1 MASTP
6 TTKLEAINSIL
17 SYAGEAPITSLD
29 FIIDSVS
36 ATIANNVFNEVDRAF
51 QTKGWSFNT
60 DIDYTF
66 TRDSLNNIS
75 VPSNAIRVNVL
86 ESTYP
91 TLKIVQRGTKL
102 YDAKN
107 KTYAFSTNVVGEMVS
122 LLDFELLPEPARNY
136 IAIRS
141 GRMFLSRTRPDETV
155 AKLTEFDEQFALANF
170 LEYEVRT
177 GDDSNFSKYSAELS
191 ALGINQAVFL
201 ASSVD
206 DKLKLIQASA
216 TNLTERQGRLYYQNR
231 IENKTTSASDTY
243 DTYRTQFNRLGM
255 SEKEF
260 LALDPLQK
268 EEALVIAKG
277 TSTTADARATGFNTA
292 NIQTNLRKLGLK
304 FQDFLGLSREQQQLI
319 LDGASGLD
327 NVISSISTAVATFES
342 ALNRN
347 KAVNQ
352 ILRYLNIPPV
362 SSLTASDTSYTA
374 DKLLSEMER
383 IVQAEGWHYNT
394 ERDYTLTRDGNS
406 QILLSQVALPVL
418 QVDAD
423 KYNDYKYNIVVRDNK
438 LYNIAKA
445 SFTFSSSVKV
455 QLILQ
460 HTWDNIP
467 APIQRYI
474 IARTAKELSAS
485 MGRADAVQALAVE
498 EARARAEAV
507 QYNSEQGDY
516 TIFDTY
522 DVARVLDRSIGYST
536 TSS

>member
-6 TTKLEAINSIL
+6 TSKLEALNSIL

-29 FIIDSVS
+29 YVADSVS
-36 ATIANNVFNEVDRAF
+36 ATIANNVLNEVDRSF

-66 TRDSLNNIS
+66 VRDVANNIY
-75 VPSNAIRVNVL
+75 VPSNAIRINVL

-91 TLKIVQRGTKL
+91 TLKVVQRGTKL
-102 YDAKN
+102 YDAKG
-107 KTYAFSTNVVGEMVS
+107 KTYVFATNIVGEMVS
-122 LLDFELLPEPARNY
+122 LLDFDLLPESARNY
-136 IAIRS
+136 IVIRS
-141 GRMFLSRTRPDETV
+141 GRMFLSRTRADEAQ
-155 AKLTEFDEQFALANF
+155 AKITELDEQLAFANF
-170 LEYEVRT
+170 LDYEVRSGADT
-177 GDDSNFSKYSAELS
+177 NFSKYSAELE
-191 ALGINQAVFL
+191 ALGINQAIFL

-206 DKLKLIQASA
+206 DKLKLVQTSA

-277 TSTTADARATGFNTA
+277 TSTTSDARATAFNTA
-292 NIQTNLRKLGLK
+292 NIQTNLRKLGIK
-304 FQDFLGLSREQQQLI
+304 FSDFLGLSREQQQLM

-327 NVISSISTAVATFES
+327 NVIASTSVAVASFENAS
-342 ALNRN
+342 NRN
-347 KAVNQ
+347 KAINQ

-362 SSLTASDTSYTA
+362 SSLTASDSSYTA
-374 DKLLSEMER
+374 DKLLSEMEKL
-383 IVQAEGWHYNT
+383 VQAEGWHFNT
-394 ERDYTLTRDGNS
+394 EKEFTLVRDVNN
-406 QILLSQVALPVL
+406 QIDLSQVALPVL

-423 KYNDYKYNIVVRDNK
+423 KYQDYKHNIVVRDDKLWNVNK
-438 LYNIAKA
+438 STSI
-445 SFTFSSSVKV
+445 FSSNVKAELV
-455 QLILQ
+455 LQ
-460 HTWDNIP
+460 HSWNNIP

-485 MGRADAVQALAVE
+485 MGRADATQALAIE
-498 EARARAEAV
+498 EARARAEAI

-522 DVARVLDRSIGYST
+522 DVSRILDRSIGYST
-536 TSS
+536 PTS